1 MSSTLTICT
10 AAAGSGKTFSL
21 VKEYLKIILQNPRNY
36 RNILAI
42 TFTNKATAE
51 MKERVLNE
59 LEILSS
65 SEMSPMKLALIDE
78 DEALEKLKIETNA
91 KLAIQYILHD
101 YSQLS
106 IMTIDSFFQL
116 LIKSFARELKI
127 PIGVGIDLDTNY
139 VMDKSVTWLMEDIG
153 KNKILTDW
161 LLDYVKNRTDDGKS
175 WNIEAGIIEIGG
187 ELFGEKLGD
196 SMSNFSLEIIES
208 LNKKIKVEIQK
219 FEKSI
224 KELCKKAI
232 FILQKNNIQKENLKA
247 GIYSFYEKGIS
258 DLELLLTGG
267 NKTIYSWVSGEGTA
281 LTKEKEKNAE
291 LVSSLNAAINDGIIE
306 ITTEIQNIIE
316 NGIIAYNSAIALHKN
331 IYNLGIIHFLAE
343 KIKQYRSEENTML
356 ISDTRLLL
364 KGLIGEEETPFVF
377 EKIGNQFQ
385 HILLDEFQD
394 TSNSQWEIIYP
405 LVINILGQGG
415 KVFIVGDAK
424 QAIYKW
430 RGGNVQLI
438 VSQIYN
444 DLGFFNPQKKTLE
457 TNYRSHKDIIEF
469 NNLLFSKFQSHETLQ
484 HVFQHCSQLVPPHLS
499 NKKGFVEFEFFEKP
513 TKGAPVDELETKA
526 FEKAAA
532 KTCQLVLDLLAEGY
546 KQKDIAILVSK
557 GAEALS
563 IAQLLNQ
570 KQVKVI
576 SDNSLV
582 FANYEP
588 IKLLIHTFR
597 LLLDPKDK
605 IHYTHVLFLYAKLKN
620 LPFSDEELLKNHM
633 YLKGADTNALILFQL
648 FPDFSPENKKNWNE
662 KNIYE
667 LCEILIRKFDLQT
680 NTDPFLLQFLDV
692 VLGFFQKKSSSI
704 SVFLEWWDFF
714 FEKFSLVVSED
725 ADAVKIL
732 TIHKSKGLEFP
743 VVIIPW
749 ADWDMTP
756 MTNKINWFKTDN
768 TPYEELDIVP
778 LNFTQKLATSF
789 FKEPYETE
797 LEETYLEKANILY
810 VAFTRAVERLYV
822 FSIEGKVNKMGN
834 FLWKTLENI
843 ASEDSRLEKDHL
855 VFRYGAKDLPMHKKE
870 KKVNAF
876 TMTLPQNKEIDRKK
890 LNQTFK
896 NREISIGEITHE
908 VLSKANNKAE
918 MDKILAQMQFLGS
931 ISTAQAETI
940 MNSLKSIWELP
951 DYNKWLSSYSIISE
965 RDISVNG
972 QLYRPDKIFYNE
984 EETIIVDFKTGKKS
998 STHKKQVR
1006 NYIETIAKMGFP
1018 NPSGCLLYLSDIP
1031 ELEFFT

>member
-1 MSSTLTICT
+1 
-10 AAAGSGKTFSL
+10 
-21 VKEYLKIILQNPRNY
+21 
-36 RNILAI
+36 
-42 TFTNKATAE
+42 
-51 MKERVLNE
+51 
-59 LEILSS
+59 
-65 SEMSPMKLALIDE
+65 
-78 DEALEKLKIETNA
+78 
-91 KLAIQYILHD
+91 
-101 YSQLS
+101 
-106 IMTIDSFFQL
+106 
-116 LIKSFARELKI
+116 
-127 PIGVGIDLDTNY
+127 
-139 VMDKSVTWLMEDIG
+139 MDRSVTWLMEDIG

-161 LLDYVKNRTDDGKS
+161 LLEYVENRTDEGKS
-175 WNIEAGIIEIGG
+175 WNIESGITEIGR

-196 SMSNFSLEIIES
+196 SLSNFSLEIIES
-208 LNKKIKVEIQK
+208 LNKKIKVEIKQ

-224 KELCKKAI
+224 KESCKKAI
-232 FILQKNNIQKENLKA
+232 FILQKNNIQKENLKP

-258 DLELLLTGG
+258 NLEEFFKGG
-267 NKTIYSWVSGEGTA
+267 NKTIYSWVGGEGTA
-281 LTKEKEKNAE
+281 LSREKEKNTE

-306 ITTEIQNIIE
+306 LTVEIQNIVE
-316 NGIIAYNSAIALHKN
+316 NGIVGYNSATAIHKN

-343 KIKQYRSEENTML
+343 KIKQYRNEENTML
-356 ISDTRLLL
+356 ISDTRILL

-377 EKIGNQFQ
+377 EKIGNKFQ

-438 VSQIYN
+438 VSQIFN
-444 DLGFFNPQKKTLE
+444 DLGFFNPQKKNLD
-457 TNYRSHKDIIEF
+457 TNYRSHREIIEF
-469 NNLLFSKFQSHETLQ
+469 NNLLFSKFQKHEILQ
-484 HVFQHCSQLVPPHLS
+484 NVFQNCSQQVPPHLS
-499 NKKGFVEFEFFEKP
+499 NKKGFVEIEFFEKP
-513 TKGAPVDELETKA
+513 KKDVLVDEIETKA

-557 GAEALS
+557 GQEALT

-570 KQVKVI
+570 NQVKVI

-597 LLLDPKDK
+597 LLLDPENKT
-605 IHYTHVLFLYAKLKN
+605 HYTHVLFLYAKLKN
-620 LPFSDEELLKNHM
+620 LPFSDEELLKNHL
-633 YLKGADTNALILFQL
+633 YLRGENTKSLILFQL
-648 FPDFSPENKKNWNE
+648 FPEFGPENKKNWNE

-667 LCEILIRKFDLQT
+667 LCEMLIRKFDLQT

-704 SVFLEWWDFF
+704 SVFIDWWDFF

-749 ADWDMTP
+749 ADWEVTP
-756 MTNKINWFKTDN
+756 KINSLHWFKTGN
-768 TPYEELDIVP
+768 TPYNELDIVP
-778 LNFTQKLATSF
+778 LNFTQKLTTSF

-797 LEETYLEKANILY
+797 LMETFLEKANILY

-822 FSIEGKVNKMGN
+822 FSTDGKVNKIGN
-834 FLWKTLENI
+834 ILWKALEDIAAEDGRLEN
-843 ASEDSRLEKDHL
+843 DQL
-855 VFRYGAKDLPMHKKE
+855 VFRFGTKDLPTPKKD
-870 KKVNAF
+870 KMVNAF
-876 TMTLPQNKEIDRKK
+876 TMTLPQSKEIDRKK

-896 NREISIGEITHE
+896 NREISIGEFTHE

-918 MDKILAQMQFLGS
+918 MDKILMQMQFLGT

-951 DYNKWLSSYSIISE
+951 DYNKWLCNYSIISE

-984 EETIIVDFKTGKKS
+984 KETIIVDFKTGKKS

-1018 NPSGCLLYLSDIP
+1018 NPIGCLLYLSDIP